1 MLFYIL
7 QFCIIFL
14 KTIFA
19 YIPGGGGG
27 GGVGLK
33 MLEMLRWGMVTKIK
47 NKKIRNHR
55 SRHIFTLFAILGQ

>member
-27 GGVGLK
+27 GG
-33 MLEMLRWGMVTKIK
+33 RWSGPQNV
-47 NKKIRNHR
+47 RD
-55 SRHIFTLFAILGQ
+55 A